1 MYIVKIGVTGVTLEK
16 IQCLCGVEELK
27 NQKKC
32 NFRCY
37 ILGVTGGFSYG
48 KSNFEKFRKA
58 KKQ

>member
-16 IQCLCGVEELK
+16 IQCLCGVEDLK

-48 KSNFEKFRKA
+48 K
-58 KKQ
+58 